1 MPACTIGQCFAE
13 MLRSYWLIVILLRV
27 EVSSLVY
34 CFFNQIST
42 VRPYCNVFTRVGI
55 MRSLTVLGCLPTTDI
70 VKCQGDFS
78 TEDQQADIAVL
89 FFSTATLIVMDSPWE
104 GRSKQQ
110 VEKLETTSWIF
121 IPRKIETTSWEAC
134 ETPAGYTIMLVFNQ
148 TVAWKFVRKISSM
161 GLSVLVKK
169 SYCQV
174 RIVQWGSGPY
184 VGAAGIKPS
193 LQTPNF
199 STFVHVGQYCIEND

>member
-1 MPACTIGQCFAE
+1 MSILFSVHHACLYNRTVFCRNVE
-13 MLRSYWLIVILLRV
+13 ELLTNSNTLRV

-89 FFSTATLIVMDSPWE
+89 FFSTATLIVMDSP
-104 GRSKQQ
+104 
-110 VEKLETTSWIF
+110 
-121 IPRKIETTSWEAC
+121 
-134 ETPAGYTIMLVFNQ
+134 
-148 TVAWKFVRKISSM
+148 
-161 GLSVLVKK
+161 
-169 SYCQV
+169 
-174 RIVQWGSGPY
+174 
-184 VGAAGIKPS
+184 
-193 LQTPNF
+193 
-199 STFVHVGQYCIEND
+199 